1 MLRIDFGQSLFDH
14 CGVLILV
21 QPVGYIGDK
30 PFKSIYDEISG
41 YRTAQVPNT
50 TRRLL
55 LRYAK
60 RVTPQFLEWGN
71 FHLHKR
77 VLGLICVGKCSEVS
91 EVEKLENA
99 VNEIKN
105 PFSAIL
111 FNTRCFVFGC
121 KSTNDVKVRKDFALI
136 GGDDPSRDLQNNLA
150 EFVASLFNVLESKRL
165 SKLSEKID
173 KIVLIKTH
181 VEHESLGGENDS
193 RTMKRKTV
201 GRSKKYTGDLCML
214 AGLPQDALSQ
224 YLIAGEHLRSA
235 NDVLWLAGAFEG
247 QCAASLALISDE
259 AQKST
264 NSLILPTECA
274 ANSAYVTSNGL
285 GSEVDESKFRNP
297 SPLSK
302 EDMVDRL
309 SEALKLYNR
318 FKGAAVLETEANL
331 KFTRLLIRFQKP
343 IEASI
348 ALQNS
353 MSVNISLTELEKI
366 TRFNTAAILYDEIGF
381 KRKAAFF
388 SKISAAQCV
397 SHQLQKPLWQLS
409 YNFLMDALEGYRIH
423 QDQNNVSKGYQN
435 GWPYLQ
441 TRLLNDLILTSR
453 YLGDPSL
460 YIRHVTFLLQT
471 MHEHLSDQEKR
482 ELSTILESSFKEP
495 PASPREKENNRM
507 DKLDMNNLSLTNMPV
522 VRSFQVQPLAP
533 HMRPVRMRVLTDAGN
548 SSGSP
553 FIFSTLRQNR
563 KEARKVKRVKWV
575 CGDIGQVS
583 LDVFNPMPFELKAT
597 NMVLCVEGAEFEPYP
612 TCLSLP
618 AKAGPHTVI
627 LLGIP
632 KSVGSLRITGY
643 TITVFGVESTCKLTE
658 SNMKSKDEF
667 PVIVDVVAS
676 MPVLQVSTSLP
687 KVRSRPPDPDAPQ
700 SAPLVTAVTLYA
712 GQSIKGTVKLENT
725 SKLPVDSLSIT
736 IGEES
741 VGADELFSFDD
752 KEIASKFP
760 LLPGNST
767 DITVTITGAR
777 RFPQCLEGS
786 EKAKYDP
793 EATWGLTGSIHFE
806 YSTEAFASNMYR
818 KVTMAIDVTVVP
830 SLLCGGYQIIEL
842 PRDKSHCLLMFDV
855 VNKTSNDMEL
865 TSSLHNSDKK
875 TNENESF
882 TEEVLHIQANNINRV
897 TIKLP
902 RLASSIPAEN
912 SGNEVET
919 YSKPQRQAKCKQ
931 YVCDLVKLHWNLPVC
946 RASGCGNVDNLKLDA
961 AMLEVLSL
969 DPIVFEASI
978 NGKAYDST
986 TSNEVTVS
994 ISSIVDLVV
1003 TVVNESDESRGPLLL
1018 SIDPY
1023 QEQAFGCPVTELD
1036 GKVTWFGALKS
1047 RISELS
1053 PGSSL
1058 CHRCSLMFLYTG
1070 QYTISISCS
1079 DAYAEQVPS
1088 NDTSSAIAESS
1099 HSSETLRRT
1108 SVDSL
1113 INETRKSWTFSPPI
1127 KIHVVE

>member
-1 MLRIDFGQSLFDH
+1 MCSVSLLSMLRIDFGQSLFDH

-136 GGDDPSRDLQNNLA
+136 GGEDPSRDLQNNLA

-274 ANSAYVTSNGL
+274 ANSVYVTSNGL
-285 GSEVDESKFRNP
+285 GNEVDESKFRNP

-318 FKGAAVLETEANL
+318 VKGAAVLETEANL

-388 SKISAAQCV
+388 SKISAVQCV

-423 QDQNNVSKGYQN
+423 QDQNNVSKGHQN

-441 TRLLNDLILTSR
+441 TRILNDLILTSR

-482 ELSTILESSFKEP
+482 ELSTILESSFKEH

-533 HMRPVRMRVLTDAGN
+533 HMRPVRKRVLTDAGN

-725 SKLPVDSLSIT
+725 SKLPVDSLTIT

-741 VGADELFSFDD
+741 V
-752 KEIASKFP
+752 
-760 LLPGNST
+760 GNST

-777 RFPQCLEGS
+777 RFPQRLEGS

-818 KVTMAIDVTVVP
+818 KV
-830 SLLCGGYQIIEL
+830 
-842 PRDKSHCLLMFDV
+842 
-855 VNKTSNDMEL
+855 
-865 TSSLHNSDKK
+865 
-875 TNENESF
+875 
-882 TEEVLHIQANNINRV
+882 
-897 TIKLP
+897 
-902 RLASSIPAEN
+902 
-912 SGNEVET
+912 ET

-931 YVCDLVKLHWNLPVC
+931 YVCDLPVC

-961 AMLEVLSL
+961 AMLEVLFL

-1003 TVVNESDESRGPLLL
+1003 TVFNESDESRGPLLL

-1036 GKVTWFGALKS
+1036 GKVTWFGTLKS

-1058 CHRCSLMFLYTG
+1058 CHCCSLMFLYTG

-1079 DAYAEQVPS
+1079 DVSAEQVPC
-1088 NDTSSAIAESS
+1088 NDASSAIAESS

-1108 SVDSL
+1108 SVDRL